1 MTPTSPDILLTLA
14 KAAFWLCA
22 AIVLY
27 TYIGYAA
34 LLYLLVKLK
43 RLFGKPH
50 KPASDPSPADLP
62 PVTLM
67 ICAYN
72 EEDNIDPKMQDIRTL
87 RYPNDKLKVLW
98 VTDGSTDATNRRLSA
113 YPDVAVEYQPQRLGK
128 AAAVNHGLAKADTE
142 IVLMTDANTRLSP
155 DTVIE
160 IARLM
165 KDPMVG
171 CVSGEKKV
179 QPAAQQ
185 TTAAKGE
192 GAYWKY
198 ESTLKRWDSELHSA
212 MGAAGELCAVRR
224 SLCQPLP
231 EDTLLDDFIL
241 SMKIVEKGYRIA
253 YTSRAYA
260 IENGSANMRE
270 ESKRKRR
277 IAAGGLQSV
286 WRLRALMNPLRHP
299 VVAFQFVSHRV
310 LRWTITPF
318 ALLALI
324 PLNVVMVFASAGTLY
339 DILWIAQILFYAA
352 ATAGYVMALKGKKNK
367 ILYIP
372 YYFLFMNLNVFLGIR
387 YLATHKGGTWEKAKR
402 I

>member
-1 MTPTSPDILLTLA
+1 MLMTLA
-14 KAAFWLCA
+14 KAAFWLSA

-34 LLYLLVKLK
+34 LLYLMVTLK
-43 RLFGKPH
+43 RIFGKPH
-50 KPASDPSPADLP
+50 TPPADPSPADLP

-72 EEDNIDPKMQDIRTL
+72 EEDNIDPKMQDIRSL

-98 VTDGSTDATNRRLSA
+98 VTDGSTDATNSRLSA
-113 YPDVAVEYQPQRLGK
+113 YPDIAVEYQPQRLGK

-160 IARLM
+160 IARQM
-165 KDPMVG
+165 KDPKVG

-179 QPAAQQ
+179 QPATQQ

-198 ESTLKRWDSELHSA
+198 ESTLKRWDSYLYSA

-231 EDTLLDDFIL
+231 EDTLLDDFVL

-260 IENGSANMRE
+260 IENGSANMQE

-324 PLNVVMVFASAGTLY
+324 PLNVVMVLASAGTLY